1 MRRGSCPYLYG
12 GVCVVFVGRV
22 QGELDLEDLGGTQQQ
37 FLPLLCAPGTERVL
51 AVAAALAGPGPAAT
65 LRGLL
70 RLHAGFARPVGAL
83 ILTLVLLGV
92 GGVAVLFSRV
102 PLHVHGFVLPRRGGP
117 GERRGL
123 ASAPFGRLGS
133 GRVSFVGVVLQ
144 AAEAVSQAADLSDDQ
159 VDQSVDQLI
168 EDLQVL
174 VLLEAAETL
183 PADATERRR

>member
-1 MRRGSCPYLYG
+1 M
-12 GVCVVFVGRV
+12 FVGRV

-70 RLHAGFARPVGAL
+70 RFHAGFARPVGAL

-92 GGVAVLFSRV
+92 GGVAILFSRV

-123 ASAPFGRLGS
+123 APAPFGRRPLGS

-174 VLLEAAETL
+174 VLLETAETL